1 MDLAEGTMNNNAK
14 KPLIDRLFPPKYN
27 FEGMLLRQAETT
39 SSGVKE
45 LVDWLKA
52 GARDDP
58 VELAKLEQQADDIRH
73 ELEHLLYEAFSTPF
87 DRQDMYSISRQMDQ
101 VLNFSLSTAVEMRA
115 FEVGP
120 GVNIIKMSEELY
132 RGTSQLPQGVKMMHR
147 HNKDEKATELV
158 RQIRKCIHEVED
170 TYIQSMAE
178 LFRQNDAVVALKKRE
193 IYHHLRDAGRNLS
206 LTTDVLHRIIVIL
219 A

>member
-1 MDLAEGTMNNNAK
+1 MNEERKENSRK
-14 KPLIDRLFPPKYN
+14 VPLIDRIFPPKYD

-39 SSGVKE
+39 AAGVKE

-52 GARDDP
+52 GAKDEP
-58 VELAKLEQQADDIRH
+58 IELEGLELKADDIRH
-73 ELEHLLYEAFSTPF
+73 EMEHLLYEAFSTPF

-101 VLNFSLSTAVEMRA
+101 VLNFSYSTAVEMRA
-115 FEVGP
+115 FGVGP
-120 GVNIIKMSEELY
+120 QGAIIKMSEALY
-132 RGTSQLPQGVKMMHR
+132 RGTALLPLGVSMMR
-147 HNKDEKATELV
+147 HHTTDDEAPETI

-170 TYIQSMAE
+170 AYIQSMAE
-178 LFRQNDAVVALKKRE
+178 LFHQKDAVLALKERE

-206 LTTDVLHRIIVIL
+206 LTVDILHRIIVVL

>member
-1 MDLAEGTMNNNAK
+1 MNNNNVK
-14 KPLIDRLFPPKYN
+14 KPLIDRLFPPKYD
-27 FEGMLLRQAETT
+27 FEGMLLLQSETT
-39 SSGVKE
+39 AAGVKE
-45 LVDWLKA
+45 LVSWLKA
-52 GARDDP
+52 GAKDDP
-58 VELAKLEQQADDIRH
+58 AELSRMELKADDIRH

-120 GVNIIKMSEELY
+120 EEPIIKMADALY
-132 RGTSQLPQGVKMMHR
+132 KGASHLPNGVKMMHL
-147 HNKDEKATELV
+147 HDKNEKAPEMV
-158 RQIRKCIHEVED
+158 RQIRKSIHEVEN
-170 TYIQSMAE
+170 TYIESMAE
-178 LFRQNDAVVALKKRE
+178 LFRQKDAVLALKKRE

-206 LTTDVLHRIIVIL
+206 LTTDILHRIIVVL